1 MKTSPGIK
9 TLVLIV
15 SLLLLIPICKNWY
28 SFLARSFSDD
38 ADTSV
43 NPLEYKILT
52 GSTAA
57 VSKCRLPEIENICIP
72 EKVLINGNDYTVT
85 HIGNKAFSYCR
96 KLTNVKIPTSV
107 TEIEYSA
114 FSGCSSLT
122 NIEIPK
128 NVTDIGK
135 WAFMNCFS
143 LANIEIPENITFIEI
158 GTFYGC
164 SHLTNIEIPT
174 SVTRIEEW
182 AFSNCSKLR
191 DIKIPAS
198 VTKIGDHAFDG
209 CDKIDVVI
217 DKTKNDIDIG
227 YHAFLGCRSVRYA
240 E

>member
-38 ADTSV
+38 NDTSV

-52 GSTAA
+52 DSTAA
-57 VSKCRLPEIENICIP
+57 VSKCRLPELENICIP

-96 KLTNVKIPTSV
+96 KLTDVKIPTSV

-122 NIEIPK
+122 NIDLP
-128 NVTDIGK
+128 
-135 WAFMNCFS
+135 
-143 LANIEIPENITFIEI
+143 PNITCINAF
-158 GTFYGC
+158 TFSYC
-164 SHLTNIEIPT
+164 TNLKSI
-174 SVTRIEEW
+174 V
-182 AFSNCSKLR
+182 
-191 DIKIPAS
+191 IPAS
-198 VTKIGDHAFDG
+198 VTSIGYKAFDRCDNLDVTIDNFEDGVEIEMDAFKG
-209 CDKIDVVI
+209 CK
-217 DKTKNDIDIG
+217 
-227 YHAFLGCRSVRYA
+227 SVRYTN
-240 E
+240 